1 MEEYDL
7 DQREEDLTL
16 LLHVWPDI
24 EEALLKRD
32 VNHDYDYDGK
42 RFATVAAS
50 VRQAFRVEVQ
60 GVTHTFGEEGWR
72 YVLLYDVN
80 DYSARQAAAA
90 LNDNSVILR
99 SLQYKHARMQGHN
112 VDFAIQIVPNGK
124 PIGGEVCP
132 RVMASPVAAS
142 DLRDLPEP
150 EPPATDV
157 PLVER
162 GHHRLTPIEAPFYDA
177 LMQTKLVFAVQPR
190 VQGPDRLY
198 RPDFIVFYAGRAVVV
213 ELDGHE
219 GHKTKQQRVDDSKR
233 QLWFESKDLRVLRWT
248 GTQVYADADMCVQQ
262 LLAILRGSAGSP

>member
-24 EEALLKRD
+24 EEALVKRSSVTD
-32 VNHDYDYDGK
+32 DYDFKGQ
-42 RFATVAAS
+42 RCATVVAS
-50 VRQAFRVEVQ
+50 LRQAFRVEVQ
-60 GVTHTFGEEGWR
+60 GVTGTFDEEGWR

-80 DYSARQAAAA
+80 NYSARQAAAD
-90 LNDNSVILR
+90 LNDNSIV
-99 SLQYKHARMQGHN
+99 LQSFQRKHARVQGYD
-112 VDFAIQIVPNGK
+112 VDFDIQIVPNGK

-132 RVMASPVAAS
+132 RVMASPVAAP

-190 VQGPDRLY
+190 VQALTSSSFTPGTLSSLSLT
-198 RPDFIVFYAGRAVVV
+198 V
-213 ELDGHE
+213 
-219 GHKTKQQRVDDSKR
+219 TK
-233 QLWFESKDLRVLRWT
+233 
-248 GTQVYADADMCVQQ
+248 GT
-262 LLAILRGSAGSP
+262 RRSNSA